1 MAAHAGGEEESR
13 AARLQSFFASVLS
26 GLFGQAEAED
36 EDEDEEMPTRN
47 HNAAA
52 AAAPQHHHHNRG
64 GAPALG
70 KSKAVPGRAD
80 AMNRRA
86 PLGDIGNLV
95 SVRPAEGKPQLQE
108 QINRPITRSFG
119 AQLVKNVQANAAIKN
134 AAILPARHAPRQERK
149 APAKQPP
156 PEDVIVLSSD
166 SEQSRTQLESSAS
179 SVRSRKKVINTLSSV
194 LSARSKA
201 ACGITDKR
209 RQVAVIEDIDK
220 LDVNNELAVVE
231 YIEDIYTFYKIA
243 QHDRRP
249 CDYIDTQVEINPKM
263 RAILAGWIIEVHHK
277 FELMPETLYLT
288 MYIIDQYL
296 SLQPVLRREL
306 QLVGVSAMLIAC
318 KYEEIWAPEVNDF
331 ILISDSAYSREQIL
345 SMEKGILNSLE
356 WNLTVPTVYMFLV
369 RFLKAAALGNKVE
382 KEMENM
388 VFFFAELALMQYGL
402 VTRLPSLVAASVVYA
417 ARLTLKR
424 APLWTDTLK
433 HHTGFRES
441 ETELIECTKLLVSA
455 HSSAADSKLRS
466 VYKKYSSEQ
475 FGGVALRPPAA
486 AVEIK

>member
-1 MAAHAGGEEESR
+1 MAS
-13 AARLQSFFASVLS
+13 
-26 GLFGQAEAED
+26 
-36 EDEDEEMPTRN
+36 RN

-52 AAAPQHHHHNRG
+52 PQLHHHNRAG
-64 GAPALG
+64 VPALG
-70 KSKAVPGRAD
+70 KTKAVPARPD
-80 AMNRRA
+80 ALNRRP

-95 SVRPAEGKPQLQE
+95 SVRPATGNPQE
-108 QINRPITRSFG
+108 QVNRPITRSFG
-119 AQLVKNVQANAAIKN
+119 AQLVKKAQAKAAIKN

-149 APAKQPP
+149 APVKQHPP
-156 PEDVIVLSSD
+156 PEDIIVLSSD
-166 SEQSRTQLESSAS
+166 SEQSRAQSESSAS
-179 SVRSRKKVINTLSSV
+179 SVRSRRKAINTLSSV

-201 ACGITDKR
+201 ACGIAGKP
-209 RQVAVIEDIDK
+209 RQVVDDIDK

-243 QHDRRP
+243 QHERRP
-249 CDYIDTQVEINPKM
+249 CDYIDAQLEINSKM
-263 RAILAGWIIEVHHK
+263 RAILADWIIEVHHK

-296 SLQPVLRREL
+296 SLQPVLRKEL
-306 QLVGVSAMLIAC
+306 QLVGVSSMLIAC

-345 SMEKGILNSLE
+345 SMEKGILNRLE

-369 RFLKAAALGNKVE
+369 RFLKAATLGGKVE

-388 VFFFAELALMQYGL
+388 VFFFAELALMQYDL
-402 VTRLPSLVAASVVYA
+402 VTRLPSLVAASAVYA

-441 ETELIECTKLLVSA
+441 EAELIECTKMLVIA
-455 HSSAADSKLRS
+455 HSTAPESKLRV

-475 FGGVALRPPAA
+475 FGGVALRPPAE
-486 AVEIK
+486 EICK